1 LWALVGIRLL
11 CPFQLETTFS
21 LAPNAQVVSIEAGAV
36 TSQVHRVLRRL
47 LLRNCDTL
55 KIIFCK
61 IPVCRVV

>member
-1 LWALVGIRLL
+1 MSGLFLKLL
-11 CPFQLETTFS
+11 NMSISASVLIVVVV
-21 LAPNAQVVSIEAGAV
+21 LA
-36 TSQVHRVLRRL
+36 RRL